1 MYIRCGWRL
10 AVYPVLP
17 QVNFIFYAWTST
29 VAALLG
35 SDMFS
40 DILVDTVDFRKPEH
54 SATRQTGSH

>member
-10 AVYPVLP
+10 AVYPVLL
-17 QVNFIFYAWTST
+17 QVNFILHAWTST

-40 DILVDTVDFRKPEH
+40 DILVDTVDSRKPEH
-54 SATRQTGSH
+54 SATRQTDSH